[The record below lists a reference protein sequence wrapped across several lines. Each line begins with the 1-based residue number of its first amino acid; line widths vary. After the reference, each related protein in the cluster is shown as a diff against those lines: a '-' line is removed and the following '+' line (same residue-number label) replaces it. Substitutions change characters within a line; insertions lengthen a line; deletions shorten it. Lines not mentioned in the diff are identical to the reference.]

1 MSKTTQGK
9 SKKVLSNLG
18 WYGVPTLVILL
29 VIGYL
34 GLAMAWNVDP
44 PLMPVEGTSMR
55 PHIVTGDLVVLHGVI
70 PSQIRVGEIIAVNV
84 PKTAQQQ
91 YSLPPRVV
99 HRVVK
104 IEHPLGKGLVFQT
117 KGDAN
122 AGPDVFQTPASDV
135 IGSVVTVIPYAGY
148 PVLFFASRQGE
159 IFLGVAVLMALI
171 YLLLLWA
178 DERSASRGDSVEAL
192 ERLAEETELLRGLV
206 AQNVSTLSSPPGTED
221 NTIEDL
227 ITTLTALP
235 EMHRLV
241 GLLEVDHDRI
251 MAMDHT
257 VNKLTAAIDQYA
269 EHLKS
274 HTAVMQALANTASEL
289 QQAATALRYSVESK
303 DD

>member
-1 MSKTTQGK
+1 MSKAAQSRSRK
-9 SKKVLSNLG
+9 LLSNLG
-18 WYGVPTLVILL
+18 WFGVPTLIILL
-29 VIGYL
+29 VISYL
-34 GLAMAWNVDP
+34 GLAIAWHVDP
-44 PLMPVEGTSMR
+44 PLIPVEGTSMR

-70 PSQIRVGEIIAVNV
+70 PSQIHVGEIIAVNV
-84 PKTAQQQ
+84 PKASQQQ

-99 HRVVK
+99 HRVIK
-104 IEHPLGKGLVFQT
+104 IEHVAGKGLVIQT

-148 PVLFFASRQGE
+148 PVLFFVSRQGE
-159 IFLGVAVLMALI
+159 IFLGVVVLMALI

-178 DERSASRGDSVEAL
+178 DERSASREDSVEAL
-192 ERLAEETELLRGLV
+192 ERLAEETKLLRGLV
-206 AQNVSTLSSPPGTED
+206 AQNVSNLSSPSGTED
-221 NTIEDL
+221 ETVENLT
-227 ITTLTALP
+227 TTLAVMP

-257 VNKLTAAIDQYA
+257 MNKLTAAIDQYA

-289 QQAATALRYSVESK
+289 QQAATALRNSVESK
-303 DD
+303 GK